1 MNELDPNKYQWF
13 IIPGF
18 RSYDI
23 NLYTGQVRSSKHY
36 GKDPNHIMKVYSGNR
51 VQLTDDYGTRGYV
64 KVDELFANTFNRGHK
79 LEPRADSWVSMNNM
93 SRINRNYDLKLN
105 FDQYLPH
112 PHPPKVE
119 RLLKPF
125 DILKE

>member
-36 GKDPNHIMKVYSGNR
+36 GKDPNHIMKVYSGYR
-51 VQLTDDYGTRGYV
+51 FQLTDDYGT
-64 KVDELFANTFNRGHK
+64 
-79 LEPRADSWVSMNNM
+79 
-93 SRINRNYDLKLN
+93 
-105 FDQYLPH
+105 
-112 PHPPKVE
+112 
-119 RLLKPF
+119 
-125 DILKE
+125 

>member
-79 LEPRADSWVSMNNM
+79 LEPRADTLG
-93 SRINRNYDLKLN
+93 IY
-105 FDQYLPH
+105 
-112 PHPPKVE
+112 E
-119 RLLKPF
+119 
-125 DILKE
+125 